1 MRLSFDHVH
10 IICRDL
16 EGMVAYFEKIF
27 GGEIIYRE
35 ENFHGAPN
43 AVVRVG
49 EARLFLRGV
58 RPGERIGE
66 NHADAVMGLDH
77 FSFAVDD
84 IHGLSAQMKAA
95 GADFIRDP
103 SPSGMGGRTTAY
115 IRGPEDV
122 RIELSERAG
131 ETYGGG

>member
-1 MRLSFDHVH
+1 MGLSFDHVH
-10 IICRDL
+10 IICKDL
-16 EGMVAYFEKIF
+16 GKMVAFFEDIF
-27 GGEIIYRE
+27 SGEVIYQE

-43 AVVRVG
+43 AVVCVG
-49 EARLFLRGV
+49 ESRLFLRGV
-58 RPGERIGE
+58 RPGEAIGE
-66 NHADAVMGLDH
+66 NHPEAVMGLDH

-84 IHGLSAQMKAA
+84 IHGLAAQMKEA

-131 ETYGGG
+131 ETYGGS

>member
-1 MRLSFDHVH
+1 
-10 IICRDL
+10 
-16 EGMVAYFEKIF
+16 
-27 GGEIIYRE
+27 
-35 ENFHGAPN
+35 
-43 AVVRVG
+43 
-49 EARLFLRGV
+49 
-58 RPGERIGE
+58 
-66 NHADAVMGLDH
+66 
-77 FSFAVDD
+77 
-84 IHGLSAQMKAA
+84 MKEA

>member
-10 IICRDL
+10 IICKDF
-16 EGMVAYFEKIF
+16 GKMVAFFEDIF
-27 GGEIIYRE
+27 GGEVIYQE

-43 AVVRVG
+43 AVVCVG

-58 RPGERIGE
+58 RPGEPIGE
-66 NHADAVMGLDH
+66 NHPEAVMGLDH

-84 IHGLSAQMKAA
+84 IHGLAAQMKEA

>member
-1 MRLSFDHVH
+1 MGLSFDHVH
-10 IICRDL
+10 IICKDF
-16 EGMVAYFEKIF
+16 GKMVAFFEDIF
-27 GGEIIYRE
+27 GGEVIYQE

-58 RPGERIGE
+58 RPGEPIGE
-66 NHADAVMGLDH
+66 NHLEAVMGLDH

-84 IHGLSAQMKAA
+84 IQGLAAQMKEA

-122 RIELSERAG
+122 RVELSERAG
-131 ETYGGG
+131 ETYGGS

>member
-16 EGMVAYFEKIF
+16 EAIVAYFEKIF
-27 GGEIIYRE
+27 GGEVIYRE

-49 EARLFLRGV
+49 ETRLFLRGV

-66 NHADAVMGLDH
+66 NHADAVMVWIT
-77 FSFAVDD
+77 S
-84 IHGLSAQMKAA
+84 
-95 GADFIRDP
+95 P
-103 SPSGMGGRTTAY
+103 SPWTTSTAS
-115 IRGPEDV
+115 R
-122 RIELSERAG
+122 RR
-131 ETYGGG
+131 

>member
-1 MRLSFDHVH
+1 MGLSFDHVH
-10 IICRDL
+10 IICKDL
-16 EGMVAYFEKIF
+16 GKMVAFFEDIF
-27 GGEIIYRE
+27 GGEVIYQE

-43 AVVRVG
+43 AVVCVG

-58 RPGERIGE
+58 RPGESVGE
-66 NHADAVMGLDH
+66 NHPEAVMGLDH

-84 IHGLSAQMKAA
+84 IQGLAAQMKEA

-131 ETYGGG
+131 ETYGGS

>member
-1 MRLSFDHVH
+1 MGLSFDHVH
-10 IICRDL
+10 IICKDL
-16 EGMVAYFEKIF
+16 GKMVAFFEDIF
-27 GGEIIYRE
+27 GGEVICQE

-43 AVVRVG
+43 AVVCVG

-58 RPGERIGE
+58 RPGESIGE
-66 NHADAVMGLDH
+66 NHPEAVMGLDH

-84 IHGLSAQMKAA
+84 IHGLAAQMKEA

-131 ETYGGG
+131 ETYGGS

>member
-1 MRLSFDHVH
+1 MGLSFDHVH
-10 IICRDL
+10 IICKDL
-16 EGMVAYFEKIF
+16 GKMVAFFEDIF
-27 GGEIIYRE
+27 GGEVIYQE

-43 AVVRVG
+43 AVVCVG

-58 RPGERIGE
+58 RPGESIGE
-66 NHADAVMGLDH
+66 NHPEAVMGLDH

-84 IHGLSAQMKAA
+84 IQGLAAQMKEA

-122 RIELSERAG
+122 RVELSERAG
-131 ETYGGG
+131 ETYGGS

>member
-1 MRLSFDHVH
+1 
-10 IICRDL
+10 
-16 EGMVAYFEKIF
+16 MVAFFEDIF
-27 GGEIIYRE
+27 SGEVIYQE

-43 AVVRVG
+43 AVVCVG

-58 RPGERIGE
+58 RPGEAIGE
-66 NHADAVMGLDH
+66 NHPEAVMGLDH

-84 IHGLSAQMKAA
+84 IHGLAAQMKEA

-131 ETYGGG
+131 ETYGGS

>member
-1 MRLSFDHVH
+1 MGLSFDHVH
-10 IICRDL
+10 IICKDF
-16 EGMVAYFEKIF
+16 GKMVAFFEDIF
-27 GGEIIYRE
+27 GGEVIYQE

-58 RPGERIGE
+58 RPGEPIGE
-66 NHADAVMGLDH
+66 NHPEAVMGLDH

-84 IHGLSAQMKAA
+84 IQGLAAQMKEA

-122 RIELSERAG
+122 RVELSERAG
-131 ETYGGG
+131 ETYGGS

>member
-1 MRLSFDHVH
+1 
-10 IICRDL
+10 
-16 EGMVAYFEKIF
+16 
-27 GGEIIYRE
+27 
-35 ENFHGAPN
+35 
-43 AVVRVG
+43 
-49 EARLFLRGV
+49 
-58 RPGERIGE
+58 
-66 NHADAVMGLDH
+66 MGLDH

-84 IHGLSAQMKAA
+84 IHGLAAQMKAA